1 VKLRVTLIVL
11 VCVTLF
17 ATAVLVGQSLSGPEG
32 AFIVW
37 QLRLP
42 RVLVGALVGAT
53 LALVG
58 AVFQALFQNPLA
70 TSDTVGTTAGATV
83 GALAALAFDGSR
95 TVQGL
100 PLVTVCAFLG
110 ALGASFLVA
119 SFASSRRAHSSDVL
133 LAGIAVTLATS
144 AFASGIQYVSDS
156 RALFAATQWALGQL
170 PQVGYRGVL
179 LLLPICAASSAL
191 LLLLTRHLQAFALGE
206 ELAHSQGVNVP
217 RLRFA
222 ALGLGSLGV
231 AACVAWCGPIAFV
244 GLIVPHL
251 VRLLLGPSYRVL
263 LPMSLVVGGAFLVSC
278 DLFARLVL
286 PGRELPV
293 GIVTAALGAPAL
305 VALVARARR

>member
-1 VKLRVTLIVL
+1 MKARALLAVVTCLGL
-11 VCVTLF
+11 LL
-17 ATAVLVGQSLSGPEG
+17 AAVLVGQRLSGPEG

-37 QLRLP
+37 QLRVP

-58 AVFQALFQNPLA
+58 AVFQALFQNALA

-95 TVQGL
+95 SVQGL
-100 PLVTVCAFLG
+100 PLVTTCAFVG
-110 ALGASFLVA
+110 ALAASLLVA

-179 LLLPICAASSAL
+179 LLLPVCAVSSIS

-206 ELAHSQGVNVP
+206 ELAHSRGVNVP
-217 RLRFA
+217 RLRFL

-251 VRLLLGPSYRVL
+251 VRLLLGPSYRVV
-263 LPMSLVVGGAFLVSC
+263 LPMSLLVGAAFLVGC
-278 DLFARLVL
+278 DLFARLVV

-305 VALVARARR
+305 VLLVARSRR